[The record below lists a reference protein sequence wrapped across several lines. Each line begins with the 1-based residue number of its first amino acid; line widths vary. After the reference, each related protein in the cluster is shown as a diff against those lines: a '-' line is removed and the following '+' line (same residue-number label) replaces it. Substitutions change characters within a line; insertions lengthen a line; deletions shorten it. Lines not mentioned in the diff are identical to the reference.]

1 MAALHSST
9 FLTIS
14 ILVYVCFLSSSSSV
28 DALGGRLGGKT
39 EIQDVKSNK
48 EVQDLGKYSVDQYNL
63 KSRSLLLLQLLGKN
77 YLLPIHKGD
86 KGRLIFKQVVKA
98 EKQVVSGIKYFLKV
112 SLIWKGKPHLFDATV
127 VVKAW
132 ETPSRSVVSFG
143 PVN

>member
-9 FLTIS
+9 FLTVS
-14 ILVYVCFLSSSSSV
+14 ILIFVCFLSSTE
-28 DALGGRLGGKT
+28 ALGGKKVGGKT
-39 EIQDVKSNK
+39 EIKNVKSNK
-48 EVQDLGKYSVDQYNL
+48 EIQDLGKFSVDDYNL
-63 KSRSLLLLQLLGKN
+63 AYK
-77 YLLPIHKGD
+77 KGD
-86 KGRLIFKQVVKA
+86 KGRLIFRQVVKA

>member
-14 ILVYVCFLSSSSSV
+14 ILLFVCFLSSTE
-28 DALGGRLGGKT
+28 ALGGKKVGGKT
-39 EIQDVKSNK
+39 EIKNVKSNK
-48 EVQDLGKYSVDQYNL
+48 EIQDLGKFSVDDYNL
-63 KSRSLLLLQLLGKN
+63 AYK
-77 YLLPIHKGD
+77 KGD

-143 PVN
+143 PVD

>member
-1 MAALHSST
+1 MAALHSSS

-14 ILVYVCFLSSSSSV
+14 IILLFICFLSSSSSV
-28 DALGGRLGGKT
+28 DALGGKRLGGKT
-39 EIQDVKSNK
+39 EIKNVKSNK
-48 EVQDLGKYSVDQYNL
+48 EIQDLGKFSVDDYNL
-63 KSRSLLLLQLLGKN
+63 AYK
-77 YLLPIHKGD
+77 KGD

-132 ETPSRSVVSFG
+132 ETPSKSVVSFG
-143 PVN
+143 PVD

>member
-1 MAALHSST
+1 MAALHSSA

-14 ILVYVCFLSSSSSV
+14 ILLFICFLSSAE
-28 DALGGRLGGKT
+28 ALGGKKTGGKT
-39 EIQDVKSNK
+39 EIKNVKSNK
-48 EVQDLGKYSVDQYNL
+48 EIQDLGKFSVDDYNL
-63 KSRSLLLLQLLGKN
+63 AYK
-77 YLLPIHKGD
+77 KGD

-112 SLIWKGKPHLFDATV
+112 SLIWEGKPHLFDATV

-143 PVN
+143 PVD